1 MAILRVQTSTAREGK
16 TEEFNSMIREGAE
29 LMNSKGINTVVRVS
43 HSGTETI
50 EVYSINFF
58 ENWTKYGEAMN
69 TIMTDADMQAYYYKV
84 ITGWSGVAI
93 DNSEL
98 VEVPGFEKGAET
110 QGEISISTAWQPI
123 LEQGKTGQFLK
134 SCKKAME
141 IHEKYGAKVR
151 LLQSFGGRYAGQYL
165 YQMGFE
171 SFEAMGKAQDAAAE
185 EFAAFNVKQ
194 PISAQLVNQVVLRS
208 STVI

>member
-69 TIMTDADMQAYYYKV
+69 TIMTDADMQAYLRVLKLW
-84 ITGWSGVAI
+84 GR
-93 DNSEL
+93 L
-98 VEVPGFEKGAET
+98 KT
-110 QGEISISTAWQPI
+110 QP
-123 LEQGKTGQFLK
+123 LK
-134 SCKKAME
+134 N
-141 IHEKYGAKVR
+141 
-151 LLQSFGGRYAGQYL
+151 LLHLMSNNL
-165 YQMGFE
+165 
-171 SFEAMGKAQDAAAE
+171 
-185 EFAAFNVKQ
+185 
-194 PISAQLVNQVVLRS
+194 
-208 STVI
+208 